1 MLLHGQSSDAASLGA
16 LATGLGV
23 GGTAGSLRTVREVN
37 ADLEACLKM
46 IDHLAA
52 RQPTTTSSSTRRKKN
67 KGT

>member
-1 MLLHGQSSDAASLGA
+1 M
-16 LATGLGV
+16 ATGLGV

-52 RQPTTTSSSTRRKKN
+52 HRHPTTTATATSSSTRRKKN